1 MFSLQA
7 LKAEFNLRRLKT
19 NASLSIHKIKETRR
33 SLYLFKDNTFEPLNY
48 LISPLKNPNRIY
60 PRTNNAKIKMN
71 HKQPVIYRFE
81 SVGSTNQKLYEL
93 NKTNH
98 IAEFSV
104 VVSHEQTAG
113 RGQMGNSWES
123 QPGKNLTF
131 SIIIRPDFLPVH
143 HQFRITQV
151 VTLALINILNTYTQ
165 GISIKWPNDIY
176 YYDEKIAGI
185 LIENS
190 LKGSQIEDSII
201 GIGLNVNQTIFIS
214 DSPNPVSLKQ
224 ITDKTYDTSLLLN
237 QFIREFIHTYDEWL
251 ASPNDD
257 LLHQRYMDH
266 LYRKDGPHRFIDD
279 KGIFTASI
287 KKIEPTGHLV
297 LETES
302 GELRNYAFK
311 EVSFD
316 LH

>member
-1 MFSLQA
+1 
-7 LKAEFNLRRLKT
+7 
-19 NASLSIHKIKETRR
+19 
-33 SLYLFKDNTFEPLNY
+33 
-48 LISPLKNPNRIY
+48 
-60 PRTNNAKIKMN
+60 MN